1 MNEVPRSLGGRQC
14 LERLWLLTNV
24 ARMHHG
30 QSMRQPTIA
39 STPGMSQSRVSM
51 SLKEAAG
58 VAPFPA
64 SSVPPTAPGS
74 LWRYPGPCVAVGST
88 S

>member
-1 MNEVPRSLGGRQC
+1 MNGVPRSLGGRQS
-14 LERLWLLTNV
+14 LERLRLLTQV
-24 ARMHHG
+24 ARMYSE
-30 QSMRQPTIA
+30 QSMRQPAIA
-39 STPGMSQSRVSM
+39 STLGKSQSRVSM
-51 SLKEAAG
+51 SLKEAAD

-64 SSVPPTAPGS
+64 SSVSPTVPGS

>member
-1 MNEVPRSLGGRQC
+1 MNEASRSFSGRQS
-14 LERLWLLTNV
+14 LERLQLLTNV
-24 ARMHHG
+24 ARMHHE
-30 QSMRQPTIA
+30 QCMRQPAIT
-39 STPGMSQSRVSM
+39 STPGMSQSRVSR
-51 SLKEAAG
+51 SLKEAAD

-64 SSVPPTAPGS
+64 SSVSPTAPGS